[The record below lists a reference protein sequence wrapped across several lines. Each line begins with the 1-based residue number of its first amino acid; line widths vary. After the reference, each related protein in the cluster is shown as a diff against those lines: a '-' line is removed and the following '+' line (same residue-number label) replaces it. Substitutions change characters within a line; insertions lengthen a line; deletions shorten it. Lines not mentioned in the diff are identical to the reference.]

1 MLFISFYTYCF
12 RLKVDLGKVQAVSK
26 TETQGY
32 GYDQWVKTLHLNY
45 SIDGHV
51 WRTYSEQGVAKVVL
65 HVANTKWIGFV
76 TRDKHEVSEVANT
89 K

>member
-1 MLFISFYTYCF
+1 MFIVGVLMKSSCMLFISFYTYCF

-45 SIDGHV
+45 SIDGPRV
-51 WRTYSEQGVAKVVL
+51 EDVL
-65 HVANTKWIGFV
+65 RA
-76 TRDKHEVSEVANT
+76 RSS
-89 K
+89 